1 MAWANNGG
9 NSPNNIKF
17 YAISGIISTILE
29 LIFAIVAIYRFDLRK
44 GQESEKNKN
53 IKNAHWGS
61 KRRNIN

>member
-1 MAWANNGG
+1 MAWTNNGC

-44 GQESEKNKN
+44 GQESEKVNYEGK
-53 IKNAHWGS
+53 
-61 KRRNIN
+61 